1 MSTDA
6 RAKPRPRMKAKPRPR
21 PASEPGVP
29 SAELVKLRDT
39 LPRAGWRVVA
49 AKEFGDHLLS
59 VRFIVLLLV
68 LGLTAVIPLY
78 FAAGQ
83 IRDAAPDASGAAAV
97 FLFLFA
103 LGADEIQ
110 NQSVFSFVGIVAPL
124 LGLAFAFDA
133 VNGERSE
140 GTLPRLLAQPIHRD
154 DVINGKFAAGI
165 AVIGMVIVSITLV
178 IAGFGMLRLGIVPH
192 GQEILRLAA
201 WVLVTFLYVSVWL
214 AFGLLLSV
222 VIRRAATAALIGFG
236 VWLLLT
242 IFGGLITTFIGG
254 LFTPAAD
261 ASPDAILGTY
271 QVQQLISRLLPNTL
285 YNEVSLVLL
294 NPSVTLVSTPATI
307 DQFQQAQ
314 QQIPT
319 LFSLD
324 QSLLLVWPHVVA
336 LVALSVVCFV
346 GAYVSFMRQEV
357 RA

>member
-1 MSTDA
+1 MSSDA
-6 RAKPRPRMKAKPRPR
+6 RVKPRPRLKAKPKPR
-21 PASEPGVP
+21 PAREPGLP
-29 SAELVKLRDT
+29 DAKLLELRDT

-49 AKEFGDHLLS
+49 AKELGDHLLS

-68 LGLTAVIPLY
+68 LGLTAAIPLY
-78 FAAGQ
+78 FAASE
-83 IRDAAPDASGAAAV
+83 IRAAAPDASGTAAV

-103 LGADEIQ
+103 LGAEEIQ
-110 NQSVFSFVGIVAPL
+110 NQSVFTFLGIVAPL

-165 AVIGMVIVSITLV
+165 AVIGMVIASVTV
-178 IAGFGMLRLGIVPH
+178 FIAGFGMLRLGIVPH
-192 GQEILRLAA
+192 GQEVLRLVL
-201 WVLVTFLYVSVWL
+201 WVLATFLYVSVWL

-222 VIRRAATAALIGFG
+222 LVRRAATAALIGFG
-236 VWLLLT
+236 IWLLLT
-242 IFGGLITTFIGG
+242 IFGRLITEFIGG
-254 LFTPAAD
+254 LLRPAAD
-261 ASPDAILGTY
+261 ATPDAVLGTF
-271 QVQQLISRLLPNTL
+271 QLQQLITRLLPNTL
-285 YNEVSLVLL
+285 YNEISLVLL
-294 NPSVTLVSTPATI
+294 NPSVTQVSTPATI
-307 DQFQQAQ
+307 DQFEQAQ
-314 QQIPT
+314 QRIPT

-336 LVALSVVCFV
+336 LVALAVVCFA

>member
-1 MSTDA
+1 MTA
-6 RAKPRPRMKAKPRPR
+6 TVRPKPRQRMKPKLR
-21 PASEPGVP
+21 PAP
-29 SAELVKLRDT
+29 AEQQAEIAALRDS

-68 LGLTAVIPLY
+68 LGLTAAIPLY
-78 FAAGQ
+78 FAAAK

-103 LGADEIQ
+103 LGAQEIQ
-110 NQSVFSFVGIVAPL
+110 NQSVFTFMSIVAPL
-124 LGLAFAFDA
+124 LGLAFTFDA

-165 AVIGMVIVSITLV
+165 AVIGIVIVSVIV
-178 IAGFGMLRLGIVPH
+178 FIAGFGMLRLGIVPH
-192 GQEILRLAA
+192 PQELLRLVV
-201 WVLVTFLYVSVWL
+201 WVAVTFLYVSVWL

-242 IFGGLITTFIGG
+242 IFGGLITKFIGG
-254 LFTPAAD
+254 ILTPAAD
-261 ASPDAILGTY
+261 ASANTVLGSY
-271 QVQQLISRLLPNTL
+271 GLQQLITRLLPSTL

-294 NPSVTLVSTPATI
+294 NPSVTQVSTPATI
-307 DQFQQAQ
+307 DQYQQAQ

-336 LVALSVVCFV
+336 LVALAVVCFV
-346 GAYVSFMRQEV
+346 GAYISFMRQEV